1 MVYIKTGLLR
11 HSGFN
16 IDLQRKQNLEL
27 NFNIKKQVL
36 ESSER
41 TFSNRKTMRSVIN
54 CILAENLNIT
64 DCRKKRSSRRQ
75 YFLR

>member
-36 ESSER
+36 ESSEEL
-41 TFSNRKTMRSVIN
+41 SVT
-54 CILAENLNIT
+54 E
-64 DCRKKRSSRRQ
+64 KQ
-75 YFLR
+75 